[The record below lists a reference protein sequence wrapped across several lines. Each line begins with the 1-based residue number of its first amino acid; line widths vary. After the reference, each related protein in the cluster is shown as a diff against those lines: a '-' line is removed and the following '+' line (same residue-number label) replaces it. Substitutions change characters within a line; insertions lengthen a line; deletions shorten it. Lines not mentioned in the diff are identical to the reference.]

1 MKRRNSLFLP
11 SRSDFGDTEG
21 VEIATEM
28 APTEPLQLSRELIT
42 EHIIMSEYAM
52 ICRDPIDGLYAVPSA
67 RNKFEW
73 FGLLFIRRGVYAGA
87 VIRFTLHL
95 PMDFPSAELPVTHFI
110 LLFVKVYKTVVF
122 DLDVFHPH
130 VNPATRELD
139 LKKYFVDGWK
149 SEQHHLYHI
158 LLIVQRTFFTFDSN
172 PATCVNTEAA
182 TLLRDNREL
191 YRIRASELIKKSRS
205 VIYEPVDVDDANAI
219 RLMPWDASIHEPLR
233 QRLIGGLTDSQIST
247 MSLLSSLG
255 CGLNKS
261 SVFESRAK
269 HGFSWISPTDLC
281 YMVEPPRPTEL
292 DLMIISEAENC
303 AKNTEPFHVSC
314 PDESKDQ
321 SVTNGSIIP
330 CISKLNLNDES
341 DFKQK
346 DVKVSQKESKG
357 NNLDLLKCDNLF
369 CALFILNFERQ
380 GTLQEEDSIKN
391 LIAKNNEKISSQME
405 ETPDEWQNKEQ
416 ETNVKPFYELEKCAY
431 RRNEYIKAQRAS
443 DVSDGNVVRTRS
455 SWDSDEVGESD
466 I

>member
-95 PMDFPSAELPVTHFI
+95 PMDFPSAELP
-110 LLFVKVYKTVVF
+110 TVVF

-247 MSLLSSLG
+247 MSLLGSLG

-303 AKNTEPFHVSC
+303 TKNTEPFHVSC

-369 CALFILNFERQ
+369 SALFILNFERQ

-443 DVSDGNVVRTRS
+443 DISDGNVVRTRS